1 MLPCLP
7 LSHPH
12 KEKIAVS
19 TNALDSRATTIPDF
33 YSSLEYLVAPI
44 PVPLNNNPTVDEQQR
59 APGEPVTTPANELN
73 NSLQK
78 LTNLVYLLTERCSG
92 DDQSRTALT
101 LMQAELAHL
110 SVLVR
115 KHSAGPLPERRTERQ
130 RSA

>member
-1 MLPCLP
+1 MSPCLP
-7 LSHPH
+7 LSDSY

-19 TNALDSRATTIPDF
+19 TNALDSRVTTIPEF

-44 PVPLNNNPTVDEQQR
+44 PLNTNPTADEEQR
-59 APGEPVTTPANELN
+59 TPGEAGTTPANELN

-78 LTNLVYLLTERCSG
+78 LTNLVYLLTERCKG
-92 DDQSRTALT
+92 DDQARTALT

-115 KHSAGPLPERRTERQ
+115 KQGSAGPLPERRTERQ